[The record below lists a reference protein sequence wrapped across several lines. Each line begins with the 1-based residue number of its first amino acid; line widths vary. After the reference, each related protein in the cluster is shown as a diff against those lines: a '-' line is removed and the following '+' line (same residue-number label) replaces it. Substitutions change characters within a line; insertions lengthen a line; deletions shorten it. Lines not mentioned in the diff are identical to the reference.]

1 MTDILQKF
9 AVLGDIH
16 ANLEALVAV
25 MEDARDRGCTRF
37 ACVGDLVGYNANPR
51 ECLDIIRR
59 LHFPC
64 VRGNHDEY
72 AITNE
77 PLEGL
82 NPRASSAMRWTR
94 EQLTEGDKAWLRE
107 LRYVRLV
114 AGFSLVHATLDS
126 PNRWGYVVDSMA
138 AAASFTYQN
147 TSVCFYGHTHLPVT
161 FVRNGSVYCDGSSR
175 VKLEPGCKYLINV
188 GSVGEPRDGSP
199 LASYVTFDMSARVV
213 EFHRVSFDSS
223 LTEAKLRE
231 AGLPVKRRR
240 DVVAS

>member
-16 ANLEALVAV
+16 ANLEALLAV
-25 MEDARDRGCTRF
+25 MEDARAQGCTRF

-59 LHFPC
+59 LEIPC

-72 AITNE
+72 AVTNE
-77 PLEGL
+77 SLEGM
-82 NPRASSAMRWTR
+82 NQRAASAMRWTR
-94 EQLTEGDKAWLRE
+94 EQLGERDKAWLSE
-107 LRYVRLV
+107 LRYVQLV
-114 AGFSLVHATLDS
+114 AGFSLVHATLDA
-126 PNRWGYVVDSMA
+126 PHRWGYVIDRMA
-138 AAASFTYQN
+138 AASSFTYQS

-161 FVRNGSVYCDGSSR
+161 FIRNGTVDCSTCSR
-175 VKLEPGCKYLINV
+175 LELEPGRKYLVNV

-199 LASYVTFDMSARVV
+199 LASYVSYDLAERVV
-213 EFHRVSFDSS
+213 EFHRVPFNSA

-231 AGLPVKRRR
+231 AGLPLKRKR
-240 DVVAS
+240 DVVES